1 METLQE
7 KCINVLSRNFY
18 ERPIACATSQLKP
31 QLLQQIHERLSPDL
45 DPFVL
50 ARHVVSERYWRK
62 RLEQQQQ
69 QQQQQHASVLS
80 TAKSLALQAA
90 LQQVIEAGGAEKIE
104 RIELDVIVEHIF
116 ALRLTK
122 VPLTVDLSKTFAC
135 LNNMTFLEI
144 ELGPDGMSDEEAMA
158 LGRALPS
165 AKYLTNLSMKNCCL
179 SDDSIRA
186 MKDGMKSSS
195 IGSTSSRL
203 PPGLISL
210 DVSDNRITAGGL
222 GLLFDMLSPSPEE
235 ESSNIR
241 SCVLSSFVA
250 ANNCIDEEGG
260 RFLATDVLPV
270 CTSLTHLNLKLN
282 QLGDVG
288 GQMLLSALQKHT
300 REVGS
305 SGESFQLQQVNLA
318 GNGLASKTAESLA
331 QLLRE
336 NNIASLSSINI
347 SVNNLSSENIA
358 SILSAIQ
365 GNAGRRGASI
375 LHLDLQESNSRLGET
390 TGRIDVAKMER
401 GCGVRVYL

>member
-69 QQQQQHASVLS
+69 QQYNSALLT

-90 LQQVIEAGGAEKIE
+90 LQQVIEADDAEKIE

-122 VPLTVDLSKTFAC
+122 VPLTVDLSKTLAC
-135 LNNMTFLEI
+135 LNNLTFLEI

-165 AKYLTNLSMKNCCL
+165 VKYLTNLSMRNCCL

-195 IGSTSSRL
+195 TGSTSSRL

-222 GLLFDMLSPSPEE
+222 GLLFDMLSPYEE
-235 ESSNIR
+235 ESSNTR
-241 SCVLSSFVA
+241 SCVLSTFIA

-270 CTSLTHLNLKLN
+270 CTSLTHLNVKVN

-288 GQMLLSALQKHT
+288 GQMILGALQEQT
-300 REVGS
+300 RKIGS

-358 SILSAIQ
+358 SIISAIQ
-365 GNAGRRGASI
+365 GNARRQGASI
-375 LHLDLQESNSRLGET
+375 LHLDLQENSSLGET
-390 TGRIDVAKMER
+390 TGRIDVARMER
-401 GCGVRVYL
+401 DCGVRVYL

>member
-31 QLLQQIHERLSPDL
+31 QLLQQIHERLNPDL

-90 LQQVIEAGGAEKIE
+90 LQQVIEADDAEKIE

-122 VPLTVDLSKTFAC
+122 VPLSIDLSKTLAC
-135 LNNMTFLEI
+135 LNNLTFLEI

-165 AKYLTNLSMKNCCL
+165 VKYLTNLSMRNCCL

-195 IGSTSSRL
+195 TGSTSSRL

-210 DVSDNRITAGGL
+210 DVSDNRISAGGL
-222 GLLFDMLSPSPEE
+222 GLLFDMLSPYEE
-235 ESSNIR
+235 ESSNTR
-241 SCVLSSFVA
+241 SCVLSSFIA

-270 CTSLTHLNLKLN
+270 CTSLTHLNVKVN

-288 GQMLLSALQKHT
+288 GQMILGALQEQT
-300 REVGS
+300 RKIGS

-336 NNIASLSSINI
+336 NDIASLSSINI
-347 SVNNLSSENIA
+347 SLNNLSSENIA

>member
-7 KCINVLSRNFY
+7 KCINVLSQNFY

-50 ARHVVSERYWRK
+50 ARHVVSEQYWRQ

-69 QQQQQHASVLS
+69 QHASELS
-80 TAKSLALQAA
+80 TTAKSLVLQAA
-90 LQQVIEAGGAEKIE
+90 LQQVIGTDDAERME

-122 VPLTVDLSKTFAC
+122 VPLSIDLSKTLAC
-135 LNNMTFLEI
+135 LNNLTFLEI
-144 ELGPDGMSDEEAMA
+144 ELGPDGMSDDEAMA
-158 LGRALPS
+158 LGRALS
-165 AKYLTNLSMKNCCL
+165 SVEYLTNLSLRNCCL

-186 MKDGMKSSS
+186 MKDGMSSS
-195 IGSTSSRL
+195 CSPSPRL

-210 DVSDNRITAGGL
+210 DVSNNKITAGGL

-235 ESSNIR
+235 ESNNSR
-241 SCVLSSFVA
+241 SCVLSTFVA

-270 CTSLTHLNLKLN
+270 CTSLTHLNVKLN
-282 QLGDVG
+282 QLGDLG
-288 GQMLLSALQKHT
+288 GQMILGALQEHT
-300 REVGS
+300 SKKGS
-305 SGESFQLQQVNLA
+305 GCGSVQLQQVNLA
-318 GNGLASKTAESLA
+318 GNGLASKTAESLT

-336 NNIASLSSINI
+336 KNLDSLFSIDL
-347 SVNNLSSENIA
+347 SLNNLSSENIA
-358 SILSAIQ
+358 SVLSAMKE
-365 GNAGRRGASI
+365 NAGRRGANI
-375 LHLDLQESNSRLGET
+375 LHLDLRENSSLGET
-390 TGRIDVAKMER
+390 TGRIDVARMER
-401 GCGVRVYL
+401 DCGVRVYL

>member
-1 METLQE
+1 MHQ
-7 KCINVLSRNFY
+7 CALSEFY
-18 ERPIACATSQLKP
+18 ERPVACATSQLKP

-50 ARHVVSERYWRK
+50 ARHVVGERYWRQ

-69 QQQQQHASVLS
+69 EHNNSELLT
-80 TAKSLALQAA
+80 TAKSSVLQAA
-90 LQQVIEAGGAEKIE
+90 LQQVIEADDAEKIE

-116 ALRLTK
+116 ALKLTK
-122 VPLTVDLSKTFAC
+122 VPLTVDLSKTLAY
-135 LNNMTFLEI
+135 LNNLTFLEI

-165 AKYLTNLSMKNCCL
+165 AKYLTNLSMRNCCL
-179 SDDSIRA
+179 SDDSILA

-195 IGSTSSRL
+195 TGSTSSRL

-210 DVSDNRITAGGL
+210 DVSDNKITAGGL
-222 GLLFDMLSPSPEE
+222 GLLFGMLSPSPEE

-241 SCVLSSFVA
+241 SCVLLRFVA

-270 CTSLTHLNLKLN
+270 CTSLTHLNVKLN

-288 GQMLLSALQKHT
+288 GQMILGALQEDT
-300 REVGS
+300 RKAGS
-305 SGESFQLQQVNLA
+305 SGGSFQLQQVNLA
-318 GNGLASKTAESLA
+318 GNGLDSKTAESLA

-336 NNIASLSSINI
+336 NNLASLSSINL
-347 SVNNLSSENIA
+347 SLNNLSSKNIV

-365 GNAGRRGASI
+365 GNTGGEGQVYCTWICRRI
-375 LHLDLQESNSRLGET
+375 LVSAKRRVVLMWPGWNET
-390 TGRIDVAKMER
+390 AV
-401 GCGVRVYL
+401 